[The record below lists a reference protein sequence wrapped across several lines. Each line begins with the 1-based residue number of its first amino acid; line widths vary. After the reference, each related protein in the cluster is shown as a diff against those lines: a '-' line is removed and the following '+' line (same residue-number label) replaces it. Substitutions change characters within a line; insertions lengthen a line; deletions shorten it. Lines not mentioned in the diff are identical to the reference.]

1 MVDRIRLMLDVNEKD
16 FDKVR
21 TMSYQYT
28 PTCAQIEE
36 VL

>member
-21 TMSYQYT
+21 PCQFTYKVKLKLNPMF
-28 PTCAQIEE
+28 
-36 VL
+36 